1 LQSFAAKERDY
12 RNDIHRI
19 SVERNEMKACI
30 QGHNTEM
37 NAAKARYEET
47 KREANEL
54 RSTLDAARKD
64 KADVENKM
72 SDLQQK
78 AQSGLTGAADVA
90 DAKKRLSI
98 QTEELQAKTKHLT
111 DLERAYAE
119 LETRHENLKI
129 QWEQQQTEIS
139 QHSAAI
145 DSLRSEFDVQRREDQ
160 EKDRNTIDSAQNQI
174 RIMKKEKV
182 ELQAKLEQIKIAE
195 SETSSKNAAL
205 VAERDSLSRCNTELR
220 ETNETNEHQIL
231 CVQKEKADAIS
242 KYQAELHTLRQRC
255 EQYAQSLKNAE
266 AKMQLQQTEHQKKL
280 DFDRKEY
287 GSLVKRL
294 TEEIDRH
301 KLDSTIKPATKSS
314 HLVEPMQIMKPRK
327 KVNRENQSVL
337 NISGQSGTVVNHSV
351 SHRTVDDSGPAGKQ
365 NRDLDHAD
373 KASDERLQGSFGS
386 DLLFEDHGLL
396 VVNPAAEQIEDP
408 GEDTQQLESVGK
420 VLGRMEIDSQKRTHR
435 QSSTTSEQSQLSAP
449 PGTDELTQLSEE
461 NRALRTPEVPKRS
474 RMLLIQRSSQD
485 RIIDSPLH
493 SDNAFMSGLSSQDR
507 PRSQANTGS
516 RMRPPMG
523 DISHHFG
530 QDTLS
535 PLTFGGDQAQARN
548 SRKSS
553 HISTLGNGNRSEFA
567 DHHSMGVE
575 PNQGQRGTGSIDREY
590 RHDYDSSPPVDDHL
604 QKRKFPVGEE
614 LSSKRQRGSSQYHST
629 LPSSGPSSGASHHS
643 SGQMHRSR
651 LFSRSPSHQSSGSKS
666 TGIARQPRVYG
677 RHQTRSKSESA
688 SSIQQYEEC

>member
-1 LQSFAAKERDY
+1 LQSFAVKERDY

-47 KREANEL
+47 KREANEFRL
-54 RSTLDAARKD
+54 TLDAARKE

-98 QTEELQAKTKHLT
+98 QTKELQAKTKHLT

-174 RIMKKEKV
+174 RTMKKEKD

-220 ETNETNEHQIL
+220 KTNETNEHQIL
-231 CVQKEKADAIS
+231 CVQKEKADATS

-255 EQYAQSLKNAE
+255 EQYAQSLKDAE

-287 GSLVKRL
+287 GSIVKKL
-294 TEEIDRH
+294 TEEIDRL
-301 KLDSTIKPATKSS
+301 KLESTIKPASKSS
-314 HLVEPMQIMKPRK
+314 HLVEPTQIMKPRK

-351 SHRTVDDSGPAGKQ
+351 SHRTIDYNGPAGKQ
-365 NRDLDHAD
+365 NRNLDPTN
-373 KASDERLQGSFGS
+373 KVSDERLQGSFGS

-408 GEDTQQLESVGK
+408 GEDTQRLESVGK
-420 VLGRMEIDSQKRTHR
+420 VLRQMEIDSQKRTHR

-474 RMLLIQRSSQD
+474 RKLLIQRSSQD

-493 SDNAFMSGLSSQDR
+493 SDNAFMSSLSSSQSQDR

-516 RMRPPMG
+516 RMMPPVG
-523 DISHHFG
+523 SISHHFG

-535 PLTFGGDQAQARN
+535 PLTFDGNQAQFRN
-548 SRKSS
+548 SSKSS
-553 HISTLGNGNRSEFA
+553 HISTVANGIRSEFA
-567 DHHSMGVE
+567 DHHSMG
-575 PNQGQRGTGSIDREY
+575 NQGQRGTGSIDRQY
-590 RHDYDSSPPVDDHL
+590 RDSNDPSPPVDDRL

-614 LSSKRQRGSSQYHST
+614 LSFKRQRGSSQYHST
-629 LPSSGPSSGASHHS
+629 LPSSGPSSGGSHHS
-643 SGQMHRSR
+643 SGQIHRSR

-666 TGIARQPRVYG
+666 TGTARQPRVYG

-688 SSIQQYEEC
+688 SSIEPREDC